1 MDWYAQNA
9 KYHNKMTKKAK
20 ERKDTPVFSGVLNYF
35 PDAIR
40 EVAKVSFNG
49 NEQHNPGSE
58 LHWDRSK
65 SGDEKDALTRHL
77 LDAGTRDDDGMLHSA
92 KVAWRAL
99 AMLQKELESIEHEQ
113 WQNAMIS
120 QSQIEDRMYPTR
132 EEELELELYGVQRG
146 PCSSHAKQQ
155 EEDECDGELGS
166 HPLCCTDY
174 CPCKEDNITNA
185 SDLEG
190 SVDADLLEIQRE
202 ERMRIIGQNGND
214 GLHYDNEVNTSLS
227 AYPESNWTEDRTF
240 NIMDAKVTIDGGI

>member
-1 MDWYAQNA
+1 
-9 KYHNKMTKKAK
+9 MTQKAK

-40 EVAKVSFNG
+40 EVAKVSFQG

-113 WQNAMIS
+113 WQNAMIA
-120 QSQIEDRMYPTR
+120 QSEIEDRMYPIDEDIINDGSEDLEGSVSYDLAKIR
-132 EEELELELYGVQRG
+132 EEELE
-146 PCSSHAKQQ
+146 K
-155 EEDECDGELGS
+155 
-166 HPLCCTDY
+166 
-174 CPCKEDNITNA
+174 
-185 SDLEG
+185 
-190 SVDADLLEIQRE
+190 
-202 ERMRIIGQNGND
+202 RMDIIGQNGND
-214 GLHYDNEVNTSLS
+214 GLHYDEVSTSLS
-227 AYPESNWTEDRTF
+227 DYPESNWTEDNSF
-240 NIMDAKVTIDGGI
+240 NIKDAKVTIDGGI

>member
-40 EVAKVSFNG
+40 EVAKVSFQG

-113 WQNAMIS
+113 WQNAMIA
-120 QSQIEDRMYPTR
+120 QSEIEDRMYPIDEDLINDGSEDLEGSVSYDLAKIR
-132 EEELELELYGVQRG
+132 EEELE
-146 PCSSHAKQQ
+146 K
-155 EEDECDGELGS
+155 
-166 HPLCCTDY
+166 
-174 CPCKEDNITNA
+174 
-185 SDLEG
+185 
-190 SVDADLLEIQRE
+190 
-202 ERMRIIGQNGND
+202 RMDIIGQNGND
-214 GLHYDNEVNTSLS
+214 GLHYDEVSTSLS
-227 AYPESNWTEDRTF
+227 DYPESNWTEDNSF
-240 NIMDAKVTIDGGI
+240 NIKDAKVTIDGGI